1 MCNKEPATRNQK
13 RVTRNQKRVTNN
25 MSFETFFSLRYLK
38 AKRRQGFISI
48 ITGISILG
56 IMIGV
61 MSLIV
66 VLAVMNGFREDLL
79 KKILGV
85 NSHLIILSYRG
96 GIKDTQT
103 VMDKALEVDGVLS
116 ATPFIYSQVMI
127 KNADNIS
134 GAILR
139 GLDPDTAGTV
149 INIDSMIKE
158 GSLTLLKKRN
168 SDPQGIILGSE
179 LSKRIG
185 ALPGDT
191 VTLVSPIGK
200 LTPLGRMANEGKFKV
215 KAIFESGMYEYDSSM
230 AYLSLTDARDFLSL
244 GDEVTGIEL
253 KVEDIDE
260 SDKIAEIVQDKLGY
274 PYWTKDWKM
283 MNKSLFSALKLEKVT
298 MFIILIMIVLVG
310 ALNIISS
317 LVMLVMEKTHDIAIL
332 RTMGASSKSIMSI
345 FIFQGLFVG
354 LIGTLFGLMSGS
366 FLCHL
371 LARYKFIKLPPDVY
385 YISTLPVRI
394 EPLDI
399 VLIALA
405 AILISFLATIFP
417 SWQAS
422 KLNPV
427 EALRY
432 E

>member
-1 MCNKEPATRNQK
+1 
-13 RVTRNQKRVTNN
+13 
-25 MSFETFFSLRYLK
+25 MSFETFFSFRYLK
-38 AKRRQGFISI
+38 AKRKQGFISI

-56 IMIGV
+56 ITIGV

-66 VLAVMNGFREDLL
+66 VLAVMNGFREDLM

-85 NSHLIILSYRG
+85 NSHLLIFSYNA
-96 GIKDTQT
+96 GIRDTEA
-103 VMDKALEVDGVLS
+103 VIEKALKVEGVLS
-116 ATPFIYSQVMI
+116 ATPFIYSEVMV
-127 KNADNIS
+127 KHAGNIS

-139 GLDPDTAGTV
+139 GLDPATVGRV
-149 INIDSMIKE
+149 ININSMIKE
-158 GSLTLLKKRN
+158 GSINVLNK
-168 SDPQGIILGSE
+168 SSQGIIIGSE
-179 LSKRIG
+179 LSKQIG
-185 ALPGDT
+185 ALPGDIIN
-191 VTLVSPIGK
+191 LVSPIGK
-200 LTPLGRMANEGKFKV
+200 LTPLGRVANEETFTV
-215 KAIFESGMYEYDSSM
+215 AALFESGMYEYDSKM
-230 AYLSLTDARDFLSL
+230 IFLSLTDAQDFLSL

-253 KVEDIDE
+253 KVNDIHK
-260 SDKIAEIVQDKLGY
+260 SDTIGKVLQDQLGY

-317 LVMLVMEKTHDIAIL
+317 LVMLVMEKSRDIAIL

-354 LIGTLFGLMSGS
+354 LIGTFLGLISGS
-366 FLCHL
+366 FLCQL

-385 YISTLPVRI
+385 YITTLPVRM
-394 EPLDI
+394 EWLD
-399 VLIALA
+399 VASIALA
-405 AILISFLATIFP
+405 AIVISFLATIYP

-422 KLNPV
+422 KVNPV

>member
-1 MCNKEPATRNQK
+1 
-13 RVTRNQKRVTNN
+13 
-25 MSFETFFSLRYLK
+25 MSFEIFFSLRYLK

-96 GIKDTQT
+96 GIKDTQA

-127 KNADNIS
+127 KNAGNIS

-230 AYLSLTDARDFLSL
+230 VYLSLTDARDFLSL

-354 LIGTLFGLMSGS
+354 LIGTLFGLISGS

>member
-1 MCNKEPATRNQK
+1 
-13 RVTRNQKRVTNN
+13 
-25 MSFETFFSLRYLK
+25 MSFETFFSQRYLK
-38 AKRRQGFISI
+38 AKRKQGFISI

-61 MSLIV
+61 MALIV

-79 KKILGV
+79 KRILGV
-85 NSHLIILSYRG
+85 NSHLLILSHRG
-96 GIKDTQT
+96 DIKDTDA
-103 VMDKALEVDGVLS
+103 VMRQALEVDGVIA
-116 ATPFIYSQVMI
+116 ATPFIYSQVMV
-127 KNADNIS
+127 KNGGNIS

-139 GLDPDTAGTV
+139 GLDPATAGKV
-149 INIDSMIKE
+149 INIDSMIKGAPLAVLRE
-158 GSLTLLKKRN
+158 SHDDL
-168 SDPQGIILGSE
+168 PGIILGSE
-179 LSKRIG
+179 LSRQIG
-185 ALPGDT
+185 AFPGDT
-191 VTLVSPIGK
+191 VTVVSPIGK
-200 LTPLGRMANEGKFKV
+200 LTPLGRVANEAKFRV
-215 KAIFESGMYEYDSSM
+215 MALFESGMYEYDSSLV
-230 AYLSLTDARDFLSL
+230 YLSLDDAQEFLSL
-244 GDEVTGIEL
+244 GSEVTGIEL
-253 KVEDIDE
+253 KVKDLDQ
-260 SDKIAEIVQDKLGY
+260 SDRVGILVQDRLGY

-283 MNKSLFSALKLEKVT
+283 MNKSLFSAIKLEKVT

-317 LVMLVMEKTHDIAIL
+317 LVMLVMEKTRDIAIL

-354 LIGTLFGLMSGS
+354 LIGTALGLLSGS

-385 YISTLPVRI
+385 YITTLPVRL
-394 EPLDI
+394 EWLDI

-405 AILISFLATIFP
+405 AVVISFFATIYP
-417 SWQAS
+417 SFQAS
-422 KLNPV
+422 KVNPV

>member
-1 MCNKEPATRNQK
+1 
-13 RVTRNQKRVTNN
+13 
-25 MSFETFFSLRYLK
+25 MSFEAFFSFRYLR
-38 AKRRQGFISI
+38 AKRKQGFISI

-61 MSLIV
+61 MALIV
-66 VLAVMNGFREDLL
+66 VLAVMNGFREDLM

-85 NSHLIILSYRG
+85 NSHLLVLSYKG
-96 GIKDTQT
+96 GIQDIDPVIKQ
-103 VMDKALEVDGVLS
+103 ALEVDGVLA

-127 KNADNIS
+127 KNVGNVS
-134 GAILR
+134 GAVLR
-139 GLDPDTAGTV
+139 GLDPATAGAV
-149 INIDSMIKE
+149 INIDAMIK
-158 GSLTLLKKRN
+158 GASLDVLNKSSADL
-168 SDPQGIILGSE
+168 PGIILGSE
-179 LSKRIG
+179 LSKQIG
-185 ALPGDT
+185 AMPGDT
-191 VTLVSPIGK
+191 VTVISPTGK
-200 LTPLGRMANEGKFKV
+200 LTPLGRVANERNFV
-215 KAIFESGMYEYDSSM
+215 VRALFESGMYEYDSTM
-230 AYLSLTDARDFLSL
+230 VYLSVTDAQDFLSL

-253 KVEDIDE
+253 KVNDVNK
-260 SDKIAEIVQDKLGY
+260 SDTIGEILQHRLGY

-283 MNKSLFSALKLEKVT
+283 MNRSLFSALKLEKVT

-317 LVMLVMEKTHDIAIL
+317 LVMLVMEKTRDIAIL

-354 LIGTLFGLMSGS
+354 FIGTFLGLVSGS

-385 YISTLPVRI
+385 YISTLPVRM
-394 EPLDI
+394 EWLDI
-399 VLIALA
+399 VSIAVA
-405 AILISFLATIFP
+405 AITISFIATIYP

-422 KLNPV
+422 RLNPV

>member
-1 MCNKEPATRNQK
+1 
-13 RVTRNQKRVTNN
+13 
-25 MSFETFFSLRYLK
+25 MSFEIFFSLRYLK

-96 GIKDTQT
+96 GIKDTQA
-103 VMDKALEVDGVLS
+103 VMDKALEVEGVLS

-158 GSLTLLKKRN
+158 GSLNVLKKRN

-200 LTPLGRMANEGKFKV
+200 LTPLGRMANEVKFKV

-230 AYLSLTDARDFLSL
+230 VYLSLTDARDFLSL

-253 KVEDIDE
+253 KVGDIDE
-260 SDKIAEIVQDKLGY
+260 SDKIAEIVQDKLGD

-399 VLIALA
+399 VLIASA

-427 EALRY
+427 ESLRY

>member
-1 MCNKEPATRNQK
+1 
-13 RVTRNQKRVTNN
+13 
-25 MSFETFFSLRYLK
+25 MSFETFFSQRYLK
-38 AKRRQGFISI
+38 AKRRQGYISI
-48 ITGISILG
+48 ITSISILG

-61 MSLIV
+61 MALII

-85 NSHLIILSYRG
+85 NSHLLILSYKG
-96 GIKDTQT
+96 GIKNTEA
-103 VMDKALEVDGVLS
+103 VIKKALKVDGVLA

-127 KNADNIS
+127 KNAGNIS

-139 GLDPDTAGTV
+139 GLDPATAGSV
-149 INIDSMIKE
+149 INIDSMIKG
-158 GSLTLLKKRN
+158 GSLAVLKETETG
-168 SDPQGIILGSE
+168 PQGIILGSE
-179 LSKRIG
+179 LSKQIG

-191 VTLVSPIGK
+191 VTVVSPIGK
-200 LTPLGRMANEGKFKV
+200 LTPLGRVANEAKFRV
-215 KAIFESGMYEYDSSM
+215 QALFESGMYEYDSSM
-230 AYLSLTDARDFLSL
+230 VYLSLADAQDFLSL

-253 KVEDIDE
+253 KVRDIDE
-260 SDKIAEIVQDKLGY
+260 SDKIGEIIQDKLGS
-274 PYWTKDWKM
+274 PYWTKDWKV
-283 MNKSLFSALKLEKVT
+283 MNRSLFSALKLEKVT

-317 LVMLVMEKTHDIAIL
+317 LVMLVMEKTRDIAIL

-354 LIGTLFGLMSGS
+354 LIGTVLGLLSGS
-366 FLCHL
+366 FLCYL

-385 YISTLPVRI
+385 YIATLPVRM
-394 EPLDI
+394 EWFD
-399 VLIALA
+399 VATIALA
-405 AILISFLATIFP
+405 AVIISFLATIYP

>member
-1 MCNKEPATRNQK
+1 
-13 RVTRNQKRVTNN
+13 
-25 MSFETFFSLRYLK
+25 MSFETFFSFRYLK

-96 GIKDTQT
+96 GIKDTQA

-127 KNADNIS
+127 KNAGNIS

-149 INIDSMIKE
+149 INIDAMIKE

-230 AYLSLTDARDFLSL
+230 VYLSLTDARDFLSL

-253 KVEDIDE
+253 KVGDIDE

-354 LIGTLFGLMSGS
+354 LIGTLFGLISGS

-394 EPLDI
+394 ESLDI

>member
-1 MCNKEPATRNQK
+1 
-13 RVTRNQKRVTNN
+13 

-38 AKRRQGFISI
+38 AKRKQGFISI

-61 MSLIV
+61 MALIV
-66 VLAVMNGFREDLL
+66 VLAVMNGFREDLM

-85 NSHLIILSYRG
+85 NSHLLIMSYKG
-96 GIKDTQT
+96 GIIDTEA
-103 VMDKALEVDGVLS
+103 VIKKALEVDGVLS

-127 KNADNIS
+127 KHAGNIS

-139 GLDPDTAGTV
+139 GVDPATAGTV
-149 INIDSMIKE
+149 IDIDSMIKG
-158 GSLTLLKKRN
+158 GSLTVLRRSKT
-168 SDPQGIILGSE
+168 DPQGVIIGSE
-179 LSKRIG
+179 LSKQIG

-200 LTPLGRMANEGKFKV
+200 LTPLGRVANEENFRV
-215 KAIFESGMYEYDSSM
+215 EALFESGMYEYDSSLVF
-230 AYLSLTDARDFLSL
+230 LSLPDARGFLSL
-244 GDEVTGIEL
+244 GGEVTGIEL
-253 KVEDIDE
+253 RVKDIDA
-260 SDKIAEIVQDKLGY
+260 SDAIGEIIQDKLGY

-283 MNKSLFSALKLEKVT
+283 MNKSLFSALKLEKAA

-317 LVMLVMEKTHDIAIL
+317 LVMLVMEKTRDIAIL

-354 LIGTLFGLMSGS
+354 LIGTLLGLIFGS

-371 LARYKFIKLPPDVY
+371 LGRYKFIELPPDVY
-385 YISTLPVRI
+385 YITTLPVRM
-394 EPLDI
+394 EWFD
-399 VLIALA
+399 VFSIALA
-405 AILISFLATIFP
+405 AIIISFLATIYP
-417 SWQAS
+417 SWHAS
-422 KLNPV
+422 KVNPV

>member
-1 MCNKEPATRNQK
+1 
-13 RVTRNQKRVTNN
+13 
-25 MSFETFFSLRYLK
+25 MSFETFFSIRYLK
-38 AKRRQGFISI
+38 AKRKQGFISI

-61 MSLIV
+61 MALIV

-85 NSHLIILSYRG
+85 NSHLLILSYKG
-96 GIKDTQT
+96 GIKDTEA
-103 VMDKALEVDGVLS
+103 VMEKVLEVDGVIS

-127 KNADNIS
+127 KNAGNIS

-139 GLDPDTAGTV
+139 GVDLATAGKV

-158 GSLTLLKKRN
+158 GSLNVLKR
-168 SDPQGIILGSE
+168 SEADPRGIIIGSE
-179 LSKRIG
+179 LSKQIG

-200 LTPLGRMANEGKFKV
+200 LTPLGRVANEGRFKV
-215 KAIFESGMYEYDSSM
+215 KALFESGMYEYDSSLV
-230 AYLSLTDARDFLSL
+230 YLSVIDAQDFLSL
-244 GDEVTGIEL
+244 GNEVTGIEL
-253 KVEDIDE
+253 RVNDINK
-260 SDKIAEIVQDKLGY
+260 SDKIGKTIQEELGY

-317 LVMLVMEKTHDIAIL
+317 LVMMVMEKTRDIAIL

-354 LIGTLFGLMSGS
+354 LVGTFLGLISGS

-371 LARYKFIKLPPDVY
+371 LARYKFIKLPPDIY
-385 YISTLPVRI
+385 YISTLPVRM
-394 EPLDI
+394 EWLD
-399 VLIALA
+399 VASIALA
-405 AILISFLATIFP
+405 AIIISFIATIYP

>member
-1 MCNKEPATRNQK
+1 
-13 RVTRNQKRVTNN
+13 
-25 MSFETFFSLRYLK
+25 MSFETFFSQRYLK
-38 AKRRQGFISI
+38 AKRKQGFISI

-61 MSLIV
+61 MALIV

-79 KKILGV
+79 KRILGV
-85 NSHLIILSYRG
+85 NSHLLILSHRG
-96 GIKDTQT
+96 DIKDTDA
-103 VMDKALEVDGVLS
+103 VMRQALEVDGVIA
-116 ATPFIYSQVMI
+116 ATPFIYSQVMV
-127 KNADNIS
+127 KNGGNIS

-139 GLDPDTAGTV
+139 GLDPATAGKV
-149 INIDSMIKE
+149 INIESMIKGAPLAVLRE
-158 GSLTLLKKRN
+158 SHGDL
-168 SDPQGIILGSE
+168 PGIILGSE
-179 LSKRIG
+179 LSRQIG
-185 ALPGDT
+185 AFPGDT
-191 VTLVSPIGK
+191 VTVVSPIGK
-200 LTPLGRMANEGKFKV
+200 LTPLGRVANEAKFRV
-215 KAIFESGMYEYDSSM
+215 MALFESGMYEYDSSLV
-230 AYLSLTDARDFLSL
+230 YLSLYDAQEFLSL
-244 GDEVTGIEL
+244 GSEVTGIEL
-253 KVEDIDE
+253 RVKDIDQ
-260 SDKIAEIVQDKLGY
+260 SDRVGILVQDRLGY

-283 MNKSLFSALKLEKVT
+283 MNKSLFSAIKLEKVT

-317 LVMLVMEKTHDIAIL
+317 LVMLVMEKTRDIAIL

-354 LIGTLFGLMSGS
+354 LIGTALGLLSGS

-385 YISTLPVRI
+385 YITTLPVRL
-394 EPLDI
+394 EWLDI

-405 AILISFLATIFP
+405 AVVISFFATIYP
-417 SWQAS
+417 SFQAS
-422 KLNPV
+422 KVNPV

>member
-1 MCNKEPATRNQK
+1 
-13 RVTRNQKRVTNN
+13 

-38 AKRRQGFISI
+38 AKRKQGFISI

-61 MSLIV
+61 MALIV
-66 VLAVMNGFREDLL
+66 VLAVMNGFREDLM

-85 NSHLIILSYRG
+85 NSHLLILSYNA
-96 GIKDTQT
+96 GIKDTET
-103 VMDKALEVDGVLS
+103 VMEKALKADGVIS
-116 ATPFIYSQVMI
+116 ATPFIYSEVMV
-127 KNADNIS
+127 KHAGNIS

-139 GLDPDTAGTV
+139 GLDPATAGTV
-149 INIDSMIKE
+149 INIDSMIKK
-158 GSLTLLKKRN
+158 GSLNVLKK
-168 SDPQGIILGSE
+168 SHQGIIIGSE
-179 LSKRIG
+179 LSKQVG
-185 ALPGDT
+185 ALPGDII
-191 VTLVSPIGK
+191 TLVSPIGK
-200 LTPLGRMANEGKFKV
+200 LTPLGRMANEDTFKV
-215 KAIFESGMYEYDSSM
+215 VALFESGMYEYDSKM
-230 AYLSLTDARDFLSL
+230 VCLSLTDAQDFLSL

-253 KVEDIDE
+253 KVNDINK
-260 SDKIAEIVQDKLGY
+260 SDKIGKIIQDELGY

-317 LVMLVMEKTHDIAIL
+317 LVMLVMEKTRDISIL

-354 LIGTLFGLMSGS
+354 LIGTLLGLMSGS
-366 FLCHL
+366 FICHL

-385 YISTLPVRI
+385 YITTLPVRM
-394 EPLDI
+394 EWLD
-399 VLIALA
+399 VVSIALA
-405 AILISFLATIFP
+405 AIIVSFLATIYP

-422 KLNPV
+422 KVNPV

>member
-1 MCNKEPATRNQK
+1 
-13 RVTRNQKRVTNN
+13 
-25 MSFETFFSLRYLK
+25 MSFEIFFSLRYLK

-96 GIKDTQT
+96 GIKDTQA
-103 VMDKALEVDGVLS
+103 VMDKALEVDGVLA

-230 AYLSLTDARDFLSL
+230 VYLSLTDARDFLSL

-253 KVEDIDE
+253 KVGDIDE

-354 LIGTLFGLMSGS
+354 LIGTLFGLISGS

>member
-1 MCNKEPATRNQK
+1 
-13 RVTRNQKRVTNN
+13 

-38 AKRRQGFISI
+38 AKRKQGFISI

-61 MSLIV
+61 MALIV
-66 VLAVMNGFREDLL
+66 VLAVMNGFREDLM

-85 NSHLIILSYRG
+85 NSHLLIMSYKG
-96 GIKDTQT
+96 GIIDTEA
-103 VMDKALEVDGVLS
+103 VIKKALEVDGVLS

-127 KNADNIS
+127 KHAGNIS

-139 GLDPDTAGTV
+139 GVDPATAGTV
-149 INIDSMIKE
+149 IDIDSMIKE
-158 GSLTLLKKRN
+158 GSLTVLKRSKT
-168 SDPQGIILGSE
+168 DPQGVIIGSE
-179 LSKRIG
+179 LSKQVG

-200 LTPLGRMANEGKFKV
+200 LTPLGRVANEENFRV
-215 KAIFESGMYEYDSSM
+215 EALFESGMYEYDSSLVF
-230 AYLSLTDARDFLSL
+230 LSLPDARGFLSL
-244 GDEVTGIEL
+244 GGEATGIEL
-253 KVEDIDE
+253 RVKDIDA
-260 SDKIAEIVQDKLGY
+260 SDAIGEIIQDKLGY

-283 MNKSLFSALKLEKVT
+283 MNKSLFSALKLEKAA

-317 LVMLVMEKTHDIAIL
+317 LVMLVMEKTRDIAIL

-345 FIFQGLFVG
+345 FVFQGLFVG
-354 LIGTLFGLMSGS
+354 LIGTLLGLLFGS

-371 LARYKFIKLPPDVY
+371 LARYKFIELPPDVY
-385 YISTLPVRI
+385 YITTLPVRM
-394 EPLDI
+394 EWFD
-399 VLIALA
+399 VFSIAIA
-405 AILISFLATIFP
+405 AIIISFLATIYP
-417 SWQAS
+417 SWHAS
-422 KLNPV
+422 KVNPV